1 MPRVPEPSC
10 SPPPR
15 HTGTQMTTD
24 WGVPGRWRWRRL
36 RNRAAMSKS
45 APLSTS
51 EAQEPQA
58 RASDQP
64 KLMCTPWT
72 CCAPYTRAVS
82 TNARCE

>member
-10 SPPPR
+10 SPPPC

-24 WGVPGRWRWRRL
+24 WGIPGRWRRL

-45 APLSTS
+45 APLSIS
-51 EAQEPQA
+51 KAQEPQA
-58 RASDQP
+58 RASDQS
-64 KLMCTPWT
+64 KLMCMSWT
-72 CCAPYTRAVS
+72 CCVPYRRAVS